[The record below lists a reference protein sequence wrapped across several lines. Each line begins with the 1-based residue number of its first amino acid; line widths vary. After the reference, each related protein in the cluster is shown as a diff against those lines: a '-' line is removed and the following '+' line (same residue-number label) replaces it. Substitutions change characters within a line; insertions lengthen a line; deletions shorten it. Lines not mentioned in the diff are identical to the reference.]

1 MPLGEIT
8 WCQVSNRDRSSNI
21 WVWTLSKTVFK
32 FPVVKTQQ
40 KYTRVFKL
48 WGFSPLEKY
57 IYCSYNWIMFPS
69 IGRHKQCRKSP
80 SSAGLALCHRSQ
92 RCKVPNGHLG
102 RFKGAGR
109 TRDAQLRY
117 YYDTMV
123 LYTCV
128 DSHILQFD
136 ISPPFIQTKPQVTRQ
151 SWDYC
156 IFYACSFR
164 FLHATLHTYVTY
176 IQHMHYSGTYVLSKW
191 AAYNIDTP

>member
-136 ISPPFIQTKPQVTRQ
+136 ISPPFIQTNHRLLANLEITVHSMHVASDFYMPHYIHTLPT
-151 SWDYC
+151 YNTC
-156 IFYACSFR
+156 ITVA
-164 FLHATLHTYVTY
+164 HTC
-176 IQHMHYSGTYVLSKW
+176 
-191 AAYNIDTP
+191 